1 MQIPSIV
8 LCPVCLPSAPS
19 KLPWLKLCVNWTESP
34 DLFSGL
40 RVPSQFG
47 GCFTVPPPPSNILIW
62 GAPHIYHTSTGICL
76 LCHVYCLCGWHSPPC
91 ITRPGNLEAILD
103 LFSFTDHP
111 AGAVSPPSALIE
123 VLIPTLLEAW
133 SLHFWSCSHPVPL
146 LLPSSIPGRATYNK
160 TGPSWDWKL
169 LAASW
174 RPRVKLHSGT
184 HRSPP
189 LPLPS
194 QFLLISCFS
203 SVCVLQPC
211 ACWSSGPL
219 CM

>member
-1 MQIPSIV
+1 M
-8 LCPVCLPSAPS
+8 
-19 KLPWLKLCVNWTESP
+19 
-34 DLFSGL
+34 
-40 RVPSQFG
+40 
-47 GCFTVPPPPSNILIW
+47 
-62 GAPHIYHTSTGICL
+62 
-76 LCHVYCLCGWHSPPC
+76 
-91 ITRPGNLEAILD
+91 
-103 LFSFTDHP
+103 FSFTDHP

-160 TGPSWDWKL
+160 TGPFWDSKL

-189 LPLPS
+189 LPLLS

-203 SVCVLQPC
+203 FVCVLQPC
-211 ACWSSGPL
+211 ACWSSGLL
-219 CM
+219 CMQSSLSEWVAFYFLRYELLLPPENNVITPRRPPVMLSSFSNCFSILMSFFGTCSYL